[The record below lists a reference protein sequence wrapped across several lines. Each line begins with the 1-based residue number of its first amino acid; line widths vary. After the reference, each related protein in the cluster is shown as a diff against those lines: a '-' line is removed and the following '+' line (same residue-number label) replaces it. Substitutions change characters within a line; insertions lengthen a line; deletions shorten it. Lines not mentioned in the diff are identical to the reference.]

1 MKKLN
6 YLFFSLLT
14 LISFTMINV
23 NAEEYSDAYKKLTT
37 DDTLEVKSI
46 TPKNE
51 AEADYFITSY
61 VNTFDNGPYTFYM
74 AGCNEDYTVCNVRMG
89 NLKDDSLSEEH
100 ELKITYSLANDDV
113 AKVIED
119 VAKSITKPYFT
130 INDLELINFLVNTGY
145 TPDSIGTRFDNE
157 AINYSSE
164 IKETLGNP
172 HVTAKIDLR
181 QGGSDPFSSGG
192 AGALI
197 LMYDG
202 VIYKAIE
209 NGGIGR
215 DQIIYIPDETP
226 DTTKD
231 YIAAA
236 EKRISDY
243 LKSEEVEITY
253 AGAMGEYPEYDFE
266 SFVDVNKTL
275 KEYYELSYN
284 DYLYNFL
291 IVKDSSKIKKEMV
304 TETQDVETNIK
315 ITTTS
320 PSVPL
325 DTVIQ
330 VKPIL
335 ATDEK
340 FTEITKKLEVKEA
353 VIYDLKLYSASVNEY
368 ISKLDDGTFS
378 VTVPIP
384 ENLKGKDLIAY
395 YIHDDGKIDEHDV
408 TFDDEKKYVT
418 FNTYHFSIYTIAE
431 KKVNDTVVTP
441 PVDENDKEDTTKEE
455 TNKNNPSTY
464 DGISL
469 YYTLGILSLIGIAGS
484 VIVLKKVNN

>member
-14 LISFTMINV
+14 LISFTLTNV
-23 NAEEYSDAYKKLTT
+23 NAEEYSEAYKKITT
-37 DDTLEVKSI
+37 DGNLEVKSI
-46 TPKNE
+46 TPTTE

-61 VNTFDNGPYTFYM
+61 VNTFDHGDYTYYM
-74 AGCNEDYTVCNVRMG
+74 AGCNKEYTVCNVRME
-89 NLKDDSLSEEH
+89 NLKDESLSEEH
-100 ELKITYSLANDDV
+100 ELNITYTELNDDV
-113 AKVIED
+113 LKAVEE
-119 VAKSITKPYFT
+119 VANSLTKTNFT
-130 INDLELINFLVNTGY
+130 IKDLELINFLVNTGY

-164 IKETLGNP
+164 VKETLGNP

-181 QGGSDPFSSGG
+181 QGGGDPFSSGG

-209 NGGIGR
+209 NASIGR

-226 DTTKD
+226 DTTED

-243 LKSEEVEITY
+243 LKNDKINITY

-266 SFVDVNKTL
+266 SFVDVTKTL

-291 IVKDSSKIKKEMV
+291 IVKDSSKIKEEIV
-304 TETQDVETNIK
+304 TETHDVETNIK
-315 ITTTS
+315 ISTTS

-325 DTVIQ
+325 DTIIK

-340 FTEITKKLEVKEA
+340 FTEITTKLEVKQA
-353 VIYDLKLYSASVNEY
+353 IIYDLKLYSASVNNY
-368 ISKLDDGTFS
+368 ISKLDDGTFN

-384 ENLKGKDLIAY
+384 DNFKGKDLIAY
-395 YIHDDGKIDEHDV
+395 YIHDDGKVDEHEV

-418 FNTYHFSIYTIAE
+418 FNTNHFSIYTIAE
-431 KKVNDTVVTP
+431 KKVTVQENKPND
-441 PVDENDKEDTTKEE
+441 
-455 TNKNNPSTY
+455 KNNPSTY

-469 YYTLGILSLIGIAGS
+469 YFVLGTLSVLGLAGS
-484 VIVLKKVNN
+484 FVVLKKVNN